1 MGLGDIGTFGDGE
14 KNDVYSPP
22 FDTGE
27 LEFHYEDGE
36 VAIYGTPRGLLK
48 LAEFC
53 SQLAQVPESKKT
65 KHVHLKRII
74 NSLQGIPCAAVAVFH
89 RPVDKS

>member
-1 MGLGDIGTFGDGE
+1 MVKKMTFI
-14 KNDVYSPP
+14 PP
-22 FDTGE
+22 SFDTGE

-65 KHVHLKRII
+65 KHVHLEDYQFLTR
-74 NSLQGIPCAAVAVFH
+74 NSLALPWRYFIGP
-89 RPVDKS
+89 